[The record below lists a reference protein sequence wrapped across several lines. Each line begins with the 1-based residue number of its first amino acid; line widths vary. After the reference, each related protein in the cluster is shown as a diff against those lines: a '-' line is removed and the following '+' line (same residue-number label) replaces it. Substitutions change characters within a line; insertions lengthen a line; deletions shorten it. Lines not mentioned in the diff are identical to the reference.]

1 MLNMKKLFLLFVFG
15 FVATISRAQTGGLNN
30 FQNLNAFYH
39 ARIIGLGGD
48 LIAVKDGD
56 INLGLSNPALINA
69 KMMGKGAINQSIL
82 SGGATT
88 GSIAYGKTIK
98 NVTSSL
104 NFRYISYGKMTRTDI
119 NGTETGTFSPG
130 DFIIGASA
138 AKNINERLHF
148 GATLNLLYSQ
158 LDNYTAF
165 GTSLTIGGA
174 YTNEEKRLVVG
185 GVIKN
190 LGLTIKSYT
199 GTREPLPLSVEIG
212 ISKKLEHAPFRFSVT
227 GQHLQRW
234 DLSYVDPNQKNE
246 IDPLTGDTIFVQRAS
261 FAEKVARHLR
271 FQTELLFGP
280 KFHLRVG
287 FDYQRRKELAATNRP
302 GLAGFSF
309 GTGMYFKRFTL
320 DYGWLIYSAA
330 GFQHA
335 IAITIPIGK
344 P

>member
-1 MLNMKKLFLLFVFG
+1 MLNMKKLFSFIAVG
-15 FVATISRAQTGGLNN
+15 FVVTFSHAQTGGLNS

-39 ARIIGLGGD
+39 ARTIGLGGD

-56 INLGLSNPALINA
+56 INLGLSNPALINV
-69 KMMGKGAINQSIL
+69 KMMGRGSINQSVL
-82 SGGATT
+82 SGGANT
-88 GSIAYGKTIK
+88 GSLAYGKTIK
-98 NVTSSL
+98 NYYSSL

-119 NGTETGTFSPG
+119 NGTELGTFSPG
-130 DFIIGASA
+130 DFILGASA
-138 AKNINERLHF
+138 VKNINERLHI
-148 GATLNLLYSQ
+148 GATVNLLYSQ

-165 GTSLTIGGA
+165 GTSLTVGGA
-174 YTNEEKRLVVG
+174 YTNDEKRLVVA
-185 GVIKN
+185 GVVRN
-190 LGLTIKSYT
+190 LGVTIKSYI
-199 GTREPLPLSVEIG
+199 GMREPLPLSVEIG
-212 ISKKLEHAPFRFSVT
+212 VSKKLEHAPFRFSIT

-234 DLSYVDPNQKNE
+234 DLSYVDPSAKNE
-246 IDPLTGDTIFVQRAS
+246 IDPLTGDTIFVQRAN

-280 KFHLRVG
+280 KFHLRIG

-335 IAITIPIGK
+335 IAITIPLGK

>member
-1 MLNMKKLFLLFVFG
+1 MLNMKKLFSFIAVG
-15 FVATISRAQTGGLNN
+15 FVVTFSHAQTGGLNS

-39 ARIIGLGGD
+39 ARTIGLGGD

-69 KMMGKGAINQSIL
+69 KMMGRGSINQSVL
-82 SGGATT
+82 SGGANT

-98 NVTSSL
+98 NYYSSL

-119 NGTETGTFSPG
+119 NGTELGTFSPG
-130 DFIIGASA
+130 DFIVGASA
-138 AKNINERLHF
+138 AKNINERLLI
-148 GATLNLLYSQ
+148 GATVNLLYSQ

-165 GTSLTIGGA
+165 GTSLTVGGA
-174 YTNEEKRLVVG
+174 YTNEKKRFVVA
-185 GVIKN
+185 GVVRN
-190 LGLTIKSYT
+190 LGVTIKSYT
-199 GTREPLPLSVEIG
+199 GVREPLPLSVEIG
-212 ISKKLEHAPFRFSVT
+212 ISKKLEHAPFRFSIT

-234 DLSYVDPNQKNE
+234 DLSYVDPNEKNE

-280 KFHLRVG
+280 KFHLRIG

-335 IAITIPIGK
+335 IAITIPLGK

>member
-1 MLNMKKLFLLFVFG
+1 MLNMKKLFSFIAVG
-15 FVATISRAQTGGLNN
+15 FVVIFSHAQTGGLNS

-39 ARIIGLGGD
+39 ARTIGLGGD

-56 INLGLSNPALINA
+56 INLGLSNPALINV
-69 KMMGKGAINQSIL
+69 KMMGRGSINQSVL
-82 SGGATT
+82 SGGANT
-88 GSIAYGKTIK
+88 GSLAYGKTIK
-98 NVTSSL
+98 NYYSSL

-119 NGTETGTFSPG
+119 NGTELGTFSPG
-130 DFIIGASA
+130 DFILGASA
-138 AKNINERLHF
+138 AKNINERLHI
-148 GATLNLLYSQ
+148 GAIVNLLYSQ

-165 GTSLTIGGA
+165 GTSLTVGGA
-174 YTNEEKRLVVG
+174 YTNDEKRLVVA
-185 GVIKN
+185 GVVRN
-190 LGLTIKSYT
+190 LGVTIKSYT
-199 GTREPLPLSVEIG
+199 GMREPLPLSVEIG
-212 ISKKLEHAPFRFSVT
+212 VSKKLEHAPFRFSIT

-234 DLSYVDPNQKNE
+234 DLSYVDPSAKNE
-246 IDPLTGDTIFVQRAS
+246 IDPLTGDTIFVQRAN

-280 KFHLRVG
+280 KFHLRIG

-330 GFQHA
+330 GYQHA
-335 IAITIPIGK
+335 IAITIPLGK

>member
-1 MLNMKKLFLLFVFG
+1 MLNMKKLFSFIAVG
-15 FVATISRAQTGGLNN
+15 FVVTFSHAQTGGLNS

-56 INLGLSNPALINA
+56 INLGLSNPALINV
-69 KMMGKGAINQSIL
+69 KMMGRGSINQSVL
-82 SGGATT
+82 SGGANT
-88 GSIAYGKTIK
+88 GSLAYGKTIK
-98 NVTSSL
+98 NYYSSL

-119 NGTETGTFSPG
+119 NGTELGTFSPG
-130 DFIIGASA
+130 DFILGASA
-138 AKNINERLHF
+138 AKNINERLHI
-148 GATLNLLYSQ
+148 GATVNLLYSQ

-165 GTSLTIGGA
+165 GTSLTVGGA
-174 YTNEEKRLVVG
+174 YTNDEKRLVVA
-185 GVIKN
+185 GVVRN
-190 LGLTIKSYT
+190 LGVTIKSYT
-199 GTREPLPLSVEIG
+199 GMREPLPLSVEIG
-212 ISKKLEHAPFRFSVT
+212 VSKKLEHAPFRFSIT

-234 DLSYVDPNQKNE
+234 DLSYVDPSAKNE
-246 IDPLTGDTIFVQRAS
+246 IDPLTGDTIFVQRAN

-280 KFHLRVG
+280 KFHLRIG

-335 IAITIPIGK
+335 IAITIPLGK

>member
-1 MLNMKKLFLLFVFG
+1 MKKFFPFVVIVF
-15 FVATISRAQTGGLNN
+15 ILSELHAQTGGLNS
-30 FQNLNAFYH
+30 FQNLTAFYN
-39 ARIIGLGGD
+39 ARTIGLGGD

-69 KMMGKGAINQSIL
+69 KMMGKGAINQSVL

-88 GSIAYGKTIK
+88 GSLAYGKTLK
-98 NVTSSL
+98 NIHTSM
-104 NFRYISYGKMTRTDI
+104 NFRYISYGKMIRTAV
-119 NGTETGTFSPG
+119 NGAELGTFSPG
-130 DFIIGASA
+130 DFIVGASA
-138 AKNINERLHF
+138 SKNINERLHI
-148 GATLNLLYSQ
+148 GATVNLLYSQ

-165 GTSLTIGGA
+165 GTSLTVGGA
-174 YTNEEKRLVVG
+174 YTNESKRFVVA
-185 GVIKN
+185 GVVRN
-190 LGLTIKSYT
+190 LGVTVKSFT
-199 GTREPLPLSVEIG
+199 GVREPLPLSVEIG
-212 ISKKLEHAPFRFSVT
+212 VSKKLEHAPFRFSVT

-234 DLSYVDPNQKNE
+234 NLSYVDPNEKDE
-246 IDPLTGDTIFVQRAS
+246 IDPLSGDTIFVKRAG

-280 KFHLRVG
+280 KFHLRIG
-287 FDYQRRKELAATNRP
+287 FDYQRRKELAASNRP

-320 DYGWLIYSAA
+320 DYGWLVYSAA

-335 IAITIPIGK
+335 ISITIPVGR